1 MAGEEA
7 EPQPEGQRRDS
18 IAGMWL
24 GTDRVIQG
32 EGEDESSL

>member
-18 IAGMWL
+18 IAGMKL
-24 GTDRVIQG
+24 GIDKVIQG
-32 EGEDESSL
+32 EWEDGE